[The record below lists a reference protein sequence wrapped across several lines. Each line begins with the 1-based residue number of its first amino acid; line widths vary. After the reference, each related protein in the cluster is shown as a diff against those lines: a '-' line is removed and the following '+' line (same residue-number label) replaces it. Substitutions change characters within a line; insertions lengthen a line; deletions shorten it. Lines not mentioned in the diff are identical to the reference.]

1 MAGIPNS
8 QAVIRER
15 REKLFSLLVRGMK
28 PNEIAK
34 VLKVDNSTV
43 TRDVQYL
50 TTQSQNYLNDLA
62 KQTIPF
68 MYQSA
73 IEGIREVLKECWKI
87 YTAVPTVEGN
97 EGINWNHKL
106 VALKLAKECQEGMF
120 KILYEAPMVIYA
132 NSMHLKLEEL
142 QKGISQSKEQLK
154 EVKYI
159 PGIEYND
166 ALSGKG

>member
-73 IEGIREVLKECWKI
+73 IEGIREVLKERWNI

-106 VALKLAKECQEGMF
+106 VALKLAKECHQAYFEC
-120 KILYEAPMVIYA
+120 L
-132 NSMHLKLEEL
+132 NSGPSIMHVQMLEDKLAQIEE
-142 QKGISQSKEQLK
+142 SAAS
-154 EVKYI
+154 
-159 PGIEYND
+159 
-166 ALSGKG
+166 A

>member
-87 YTAVPTVEGN
+87 YTAVPTVECN
-97 EGINWNHKL
+97 EGINWGHKL
-106 VALKLAKECQEGMF
+106 AALKLAKE
-120 KILYEAPMVIYA
+120 
-132 NSMHLKLEEL
+132 
-142 QKGISQSKEQLK
+142 
-154 EVKYI
+154 
-159 PGIEYND
+159 
-166 ALSGKG
+166 